1 MILLRLAQVP
11 LLGPLE
17 AGARSRLVDALE
29 EVRYDKGDAII
40 SEGEPGTHFYLVM
53 QGSVSVTKQG
63 RGEIATRGVGDYL
76 GERSLQRALPTSAS
90 VVAATACR
98 VMRMDKATF
107 ERLLGP
113 VLLQVITPSPSHTG
127 RSPTRPR
134 DHTPPTPARRHV
146 TSPQTQEAAQ
156 PLLRRYESS
165 TADEILAP
173 LAALGGSAADAAAA
187 AMRLPE
193 HEFDRASGTVR
204 LSDFTV
210 AEEELGAG
218 GFGRVRC
225 CCHKGSETLYAM
237 KHMHKKG
244 VARAARRV
252 VQESQVVLPPLA
264 LGARRP
270 RDQTPPTTGRPH
282 ATTPPSPNSNA
293 GALVGGAAPLPRQ
306 QVRVAADHRSPR
318 ARARALPQRRPLRP
332 HSEAAAGAQTSFLHA
347 LTQTLS
353 VIDDDRYDDDHHHRC
368 LRASL

>member
-1 MILLRLAQVP
+1 MILLYLAQVP

-113 VLLQVITPSPSHTG
+113 VLLQVITPSPSHTC

-134 DHTPPTPARRHV
+134 DHTPPTPARPHV
-146 TSPQTQEAAQ
+146 TSPQTQEATQ

-237 KHMHKKG
+237 KHMHKNG
-244 VARAARRV
+244 VVRAARRV
-252 VQESQVVLPPLA
+252 VHESQVPPPLTLA
-264 LGARRP
+264 LGAGAPP
-270 RDQTPPTTGRPH
+270 RDPAPPTTGRPH
-282 ATTPPSPNSNA
+282 VNKRRRSRRWRRTASSPTSSRRCRPPPTSCSCSSSAPTATSS
-293 GALVGGAAPLPRQ
+293 
-306 QVRVAADHRSPR
+306 
-318 ARARALPQRRPLRP
+318 
-332 HSEAAAGAQTSFLHA
+332 TSFRGSRRCAELLSTCPYADA
-347 LTQTLS
+347 LG
-353 VIDDDRYDDDHHHRC
+353 D
-368 LRASL
+368 